1 MPNLHIQALTG
12 REILDSRGN
21 PTLEA
26 RITLSDG
33 TTAKASVPSGASTG
47 AFEAK
52 ERRDGN
58 AARYGGKGV
67 LEAAASLEAEVLS
80 ALQNVDPLD
89 QAAVDHAL
97 VELDGTPDKHRLG
110 ANVTLA
116 VSAATARA
124 AAAAQ
129 GQELWQTL
137 GRQENHSDQEPHL
150 LPVPMMNILN
160 GGVHA
165 ANSLDVQEFMI
176 LPVGAPTFAEAVRWG
191 SEIHH
196 ALAALLRREGFAT
209 GVGDEGGFA
218 PDLDS
223 EETALHYLM
232 QAISLAG
239 YRPGE
244 DVMLGMDAAVS
255 GWKSGST
262 GEYHL
267 PKAGTRY
274 TAQQLIDHWAQ
285 LAKQYPLLS
294 LEDGLDEEDWSGW
307 QQLTRTLGDKL
318 QLVGDD
324 LFVTHTK
331 RLEQGIAQNCANAIL
346 IKPNQVGTLTET
358 AQAVYTAQK
367 AGFGVILS
375 HRSGETD
382 DPLIADLCVAF
393 GAGQIKTGAPCRS
406 ERCAKYNRLME
417 IEAALGDQAV
427 YPGRMIYPV

>member
-1 MPNLHIQALTG
+1 MQNLHIASITG

-26 RITLSDG
+26 RVTLSDG

-52 ERRDGN
+52 EKRDGDP
-58 AARYGGKGV
+58 ARYGGKGV
-67 LEAAASLEAEVLS
+67 LQAAASLETEFLP
-80 ALQNVDPLD
+80 ALQSIDPLD
-89 QAAVDHAL
+89 QPAIDRAICA
-97 VELDGTPDKHRLG
+97 LDGTADKSRLG
-110 ANVTLA
+110 SNATLA
-116 VSAATARA
+116 VSAAVARTAARA
-124 AAAAQ
+124 Q
-129 GQELWQTL
+129 GKELWQFL
-137 GRQENHSDQEPHL
+137 GETYGVKSPHI

-165 ANSLDVQEFMI
+165 SNNLDVQEFMI

-196 ALAALLRREGFAT
+196 SLAALLKREGLSA

-218 PDLDS
+218 PDLS
-223 EETALHYLM
+223 GTEAALQALM

-244 DVMLGMDAAVS
+244 DVMLGMDAAAS
-255 GWKSGST
+255 EWKSDAVGV
-262 GEYHL
+262 YL
-267 PKAGTRY
+267 QPKSGTRY
-274 TAQQLIDHWAQ
+274 TAAQ
-285 LAKQYPLLS
+285 LTEYWQSLLENYPLLS

-307 QQLTRTLGDKL
+307 HEQMSALGNRL

-324 LFVTHTK
+324 LFVTHTL
-331 RLEQGIAQNCANAIL
+331 RLEKGIQQRCANAIL

-358 AQAVYTAQK
+358 AEAVQRAQQ

-375 HRSGETD
+375 HRSGETC
-382 DPLIADLCVAF
+382 DPLIADLAVALN
-393 GAGQIKTGAPCRS
+393 AGQIKTGAPCRS
-406 ERCAKYNRLME
+406 ERAAKYNRLME
-417 IEAALGDQAV
+417 IEAALGKKAV
-427 YPGRMIYPV
+427 YPGRDAFPL

>member
-1 MPNLHIQALTG
+1 MQNLHIASITG

-26 RITLSDG
+26 RVTLSDG

-52 ERRDGN
+52 EKRDGDP
-58 AARYGGKGV
+58 ARYGGKGV
-67 LEAAASLEAEVLS
+67 LQAAASLENEFLP
-80 ALQNVDPLD
+80 ALQSIDPLD
-89 QAAVDHAL
+89 QPAIDRAICA
-97 VELDGTPDKHRLG
+97 LDGTADKSRLG
-110 ANVTLA
+110 SNATLA
-116 VSAATARA
+116 VSAAVARTAARA
-124 AAAAQ
+124 Q
-129 GQELWQTL
+129 GKELWQAL
-137 GRQENHSDQEPHL
+137 GETYGVKSPHI

-165 ANSLDVQEFMI
+165 SNNLDVQEFMI

-196 ALAALLRREGFAT
+196 SLAALLKREGLSA

-218 PDLDS
+218 PDLS
-223 EETALHYLM
+223 GTEAALQALM

-244 DVMLGMDAAVS
+244 DVMLGMDAAAS
-255 GWKSGST
+255 EWKSDAVGV
-262 GEYHL
+262 YL
-267 PKAGTRY
+267 QPKSGTRY
-274 TAQQLIDHWAQ
+274 TAAQ
-285 LAKQYPLLS
+285 LTEYWQSLLENYPLLS

-307 QQLTRTLGDKL
+307 HEQMSALGNRL

-324 LFVTHTK
+324 LFVTHTL
-331 RLEQGIAQNCANAIL
+331 RLEKGIQQRCANAIL

-358 AQAVYTAQK
+358 AEAVQRAQQ

-375 HRSGETD
+375 HRSGETC
-382 DPLIADLCVAF
+382 DPLIADLAVALN
-393 GAGQIKTGAPCRS
+393 AGQIKTGAPCRS
-406 ERCAKYNRLME
+406 ERAAKYNRLME
-417 IEAALGDQAV
+417 IEAALGKKAV
-427 YPGRMIYPV
+427 YPGRDAFPL